1 MGMLE
6 NLDNELKN
14 AIKNKDGLK
23 LDSLRAIKS
32 ALLLAQTAK
41 NSNGFLEDAEII
53 KLLQRLVKQRRESA
67 EIYRDQV
74 RDDLAETEELQAE
87 IISSYLPQQLSETEL
102 LKVVRETISE
112 IDAIGIKDMGK
123 TIGMVNKKVSG
134 KAEGKLIASLV
145 KKELSE

>member
-14 AIKNKDGLK
+14 AIKNKDSLK

-32 ALLLAQTAK
+32 AVLLAQTAK
-41 NSNGFLEDAEII
+41 NSNGSIEDVEII
-53 KLLQRLVKQRRESA
+53 KLLHRLVKQRKESA
-67 EIYRDQV
+67 QIYRDQD
-74 RDDLAETEELQAE
+74 RDDLAEPEELQAK
-87 IISSYLPQQLSETEL
+87 IISSYLPEQLSETEI
-102 LKVVRETISE
+102 LKIVRETISE
-112 IDAIGIKDMGK
+112 INAIGIKDMGK

>member
-14 AIKNKDGLK
+14 AMKNKDSLK

-32 ALLLAQTAK
+32 AVLLAQTAK
-41 NSNGFLEDAEII
+41 NSNGSIEDVEII
-53 KLLQRLVKQRRESA
+53 KLLQRLVKQRKESA
-67 EIYRDQV
+67 QIYRDQD
-74 RDDLAETEELQAE
+74 RDDLAEPEELQAE
-87 IISSYLPQQLSETEL
+87 IISSYLPEQLSETEI
-102 LKVVRETISE
+102 LKIVRETISE
-112 IDAIGIKDMGK
+112 INAIGIKDMGK

-145 KKELSE
+145 KKELSK

>member
-14 AIKNKDGLK
+14 AIKNKDSLK

-32 ALLLAQTAK
+32 ALFLAQTAK
-41 NSNGFLEDAEII
+41 NSNGSLEDVEII
-53 KLLQRLVKQRRESA
+53 KLLQRLVKQRKESA
-67 EIYRDQV
+67 QIYRDQD
-74 RDDLAETEELQAE
+74 RDDLAGPEELQAE
-87 IISSYLPQQLSETEL
+87 IISSYLPKQLSETEL

>member
-1 MGMLE
+1 MGILE
-6 NLDNELKN
+6 NLNNELKN
-14 AIKNKDGLK
+14 AIKAKDSLK

-32 ALLLAQTAK
+32 ALLMAQTAK
-41 NSNGFLEDAEII
+41 NSSGSLEDDEII

-67 EIYRDQV
+67 KIYKEQNRH
-74 RDDLAETEELQAE
+74 DLAEPEELQAE
-87 IISSYLPQQLSETEL
+87 IISSYLPEQLSETEL

>member
-1 MGMLE
+1 MGILE
-6 NLDNELKN
+6 NLNNELKN
-14 AIKNKDGLK
+14 AIKTKDSLK

-32 ALLLAQTAK
+32 AVLLAQTAK
-41 NSNGFLEDAEII
+41 GSNGSLDDEEII

-67 EIYRDQV
+67 KIYKEQSRH
-74 RDDLAETEELQAE
+74 DLAEPEELQAE
-87 IISSYLPQQLSETEL
+87 IISSYLPEQLSENEII
-102 LKVVRETISE
+102 KVVRETISE
-112 IDAIGIKDMGK
+112 IGATGMKDMGK

>member
-6 NLDNELKN
+6 NLDNEFKN
-14 AIKNKDGLK
+14 AIKNKDSLK

-32 ALLLAQTAK
+32 AVLLAQTAK
-41 NSNGFLEDAEII
+41 NSNGSIDDFEII
-53 KLLQRLVKQRRESA
+53 KLLQRLVKQRKESA
-67 EIYRDQV
+67 QIYRDQD
-74 RDDLAETEELQAE
+74 RDDLAEPEELQAK
-87 IISSYLPQQLSETEL
+87 IISSYLPEQLSETEI
-102 LKVVRETISE
+102 LKIVRETISE
-112 IDAIGIKDMGK
+112 INAIGIKDMGK

>member
-14 AIKNKDGLK
+14 AIKTKDSLK

-32 ALLLAQTAK
+32 AVLLAQTAK
-41 NSNGFLEDAEII
+41 NSSGSLEDAEIV
-53 KLLQRLVKQRRESA
+53 KLLQRLVKQRKESA
-67 EIYRDQV
+67 QIYRNQD
-74 RDDLAETEELQAE
+74 RDDLAEPEELQAE
-87 IISSYLPQQLSETEL
+87 IISSYLPEQLSESEL
-102 LKVVRETISE
+102 IKVVRETISE
-112 IDAIGIKDMGK
+112 IHATGIKDMGK